1 MDYGQPM
8 QDYPGRNTLSDEQVF
23 FTSGNGNDPED
34 FNRVEP
40 ENNLDLTNTAT
51 AWNNSDIQSNR
62 ERGRHAV
69 NIVTSSLPLPDQINS
84 PMAREISP
92 GIGEVIELT
101 PPPGMSIEES
111 TARPMDENTSATHQ
125 TGRFDVPTTTPE
137 IIKTGERL
145 NEAGIKKI
153 EKARSKLNQDDNI
166 ADFYD
171 EVRGLMV
178 ENLKNSYN
186 REVSQW

>member
-1 MDYGQPM
+1 
-8 QDYPGRNTLSDEQVF
+8 
-23 FTSGNGNDPED
+23 
-34 FNRVEP
+34 
-40 ENNLDLTNTAT
+40 
-51 AWNNSDIQSNR
+51 
-62 ERGRHAV
+62 
-69 NIVTSSLPLPDQINS
+69 
-84 PMAREISP
+84 
-92 GIGEVIELT
+92 
-101 PPPGMSIEES
+101 
-111 TARPMDENTSATHQ
+111 MDENTSATHQ

-137 IIKTGERL
+137 MIKTGERL

-153 EKARSKLNQDDNI
+153 EKAKSKLNQDDNI